1 MSVHVPTLFIY
12 TIYEGRIAIQIETR
26 RCSVPP
32 FKPPPLLR
40 TCIFRDDVERF
51 YGNATSDTFESNDA
65 EACASERERTRPCVF
80 QFTFFFLDRSVLRA
94 ISHDDP
100 MLFRFL
106 YCFTIYYWHLYIR
119 KYITRVWLYIN
130 FHATRVSTYLFI
142 SRIF

>member
-1 MSVHVPTLFIY
+1 MPVHVATLLIC
-12 TIYEGRIAIQIETR
+12 TIYEGKITIKIETR

-51 YGNATSDTFESNDA
+51 YGNATSDTFERNDA
-65 EACASERERTRPCVF
+65 EACAREREWTRPCVF
-80 QFTFFFLDRSVLRA
+80 QLTFLFLDRSVLRA

-106 YCFTIYYWHLYIR
+106 YCSTIYYWHLYIR
-119 KYITRVWLYIN
+119 EEITRVRLYIN
-130 FHATRVSTYLFI
+130 FHATRVSTYLFT